1 MLSEKKEIRKGDKME
16 GCKYCQWKECPLLNR
31 KECPI
36 NLLVERIEKL
46 DTITSEL
53 DTYTATIENISFN

>member
-1 MLSEKKEIRKGDKME
+1 ME